1 MILIIVFILFI
12 LFFFLFF
19 SSLRY
24 LSALSLHFSFRFFY
38 LDFGTP
44 FETAI
49 SKQFSISL
57 KSVSKIP
64 RLLVKF
70 VYPNALS
77 SRCMCGRFS
86 SVTRSI
92 TPRYFSF
99 A

>member
-12 LFFFLFF
+12 LFFLLFF

-44 FETAI
+44 FETAF

-77 SRCMCGRFS
+77 SRCMCGG
-86 SVTRSI
+86 VW
-92 TPRYFSF
+92 
-99 A
+99 

>member
-44 FETAI
+44 FETAF